1 MESPELVPSLD
12 EEKLY
17 VLVVEDEFIVRYG
30 LADELRESGFRVV
43 EANSADEAWKYLT
56 AGGRADLIFSDVQMP
71 GVMSGIDLARQ
82 VRERFPNIPLIL
94 TSGNVDPQA
103 MGSTVPFVPK
113 PYLIGNV
120 VVLIT
125 QTLKKQ
131 R

>member
-12 EEKLY
+12 EERLY

-71 GVMSGIDLARQ
+71 GAMSGMLRPRLMQCRTTPSAWNEEYRGSGSGSRRSSSGLA
-82 VRERFPNIPLIL
+82 
-94 TSGNVDPQA
+94 
-103 MGSTVPFVPK
+103 
-113 PYLIGNV
+113 
-120 VVLIT
+120 
-125 QTLKKQ
+125 
-131 R
+131 